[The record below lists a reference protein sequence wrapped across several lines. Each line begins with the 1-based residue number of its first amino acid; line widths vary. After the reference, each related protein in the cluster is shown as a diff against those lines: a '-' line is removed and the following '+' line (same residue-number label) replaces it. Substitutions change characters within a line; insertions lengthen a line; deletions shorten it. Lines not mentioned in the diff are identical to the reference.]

1 MLRRPPSATRTDTL
15 FPYTT
20 LCRSVS
26 DFQRA
31 NGLSVVSRIQQQ
43 ADDAAEPPSS
53 AIDEIVRY
61 NGVPVSNLIRTR
73 LSRQRRF
80 GQPPPKQHG
89 AVIDILLPTTI
100 RLYREHRTFVSQ
112 KLGRPAVGERVCE

>member
-20 LCRSVS
+20 LCRSVN

-31 NGLSVVSRIQQQ
+31 NVLYVVSLIQQQ

-61 NGVPVSNLIRTR
+61 KGVPVSNLIRTR

-80 GQPPPKQHG
+80 GQPPTKQHG
-89 AVIDILLPTTI
+89 PVIEILLPTEF
-100 RLYREHRTFVSQ
+100 RFYREHRNF
-112 KLGRPAVGERVCE
+112 R